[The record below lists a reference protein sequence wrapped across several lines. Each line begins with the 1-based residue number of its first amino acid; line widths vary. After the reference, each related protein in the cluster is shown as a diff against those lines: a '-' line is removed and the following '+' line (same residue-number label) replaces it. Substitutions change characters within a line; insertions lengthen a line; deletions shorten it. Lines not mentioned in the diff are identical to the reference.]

1 MTASGCRRDCGRDC
15 GRNNMLTGIGTDL
28 IEIDRIRRAISRHN
42 RFLERV
48 FTKNELVF
56 FESRGMD
63 TASIAAN
70 FAGKEAVLKVL
81 GTGITGLS
89 WKDIEILRETSGK
102 PFVKL
107 TGPAA
112 VLAEQMEIKEIL
124 ISLSHSKTHAL
135 AFATGLRR

>member
-1 MTASGCRRDCGRDC
+1 
-15 GRNNMLTGIGTDL
+15 MLIGIGTDL
-28 IEIDRIRRAISRHN
+28 IEIDRIRRAISRHG

-48 FTKNELVF
+48 FTGKELEF
-56 FESRGMD
+56 FEARGMD

-89 WKDIEILRETSGK
+89 WKDIEILRELSGK
-102 PFVKL
+102 PYVRL

-112 VLAEQMEIKEIL
+112 KLAEQLGIDEIL
-124 ISLSHSKTHAL
+124 ISLSHSKNHAM
-135 AFATGLRR
+135 AFATGQRR

>member
-1 MTASGCRRDCGRDC
+1 
-15 GRNNMLTGIGTDL
+15 MLTGIGTDL
-28 IEIDRIRRAISRHN
+28 IEIDRIRCAILRHR

-48 FTKNELVF
+48 FTRNELDF

-102 PFVKL
+102 PYVKL
-107 TGPAA
+107 SGPAA
-112 VLAEQMEIKEIL
+112 VLAEQLEIEEIL
-124 ISLSHSKTHAL
+124 ISLSHSKTQAL
-135 AFATGLRR
+135 AFATGQRR

>member
-1 MTASGCRRDCGRDC
+1 
-15 GRNNMLTGIGTDL
+15 MLTGIGTDL
-28 IEIDRIRRAISRHN
+28 IEIDRIRRAISRHS

-48 FTKNELVF
+48 FTRNELDL
-56 FESRGMD
+56 FESRSMD

-102 PFVKL
+102 PYVRL
-107 TGPAA
+107 SGPAA
-112 VLAEQMEIKEIL
+112 ALAEQLDIEEIL
-124 ISLSHSKTHAL
+124 ISLSHSKTQAL
-135 AFATGLRR
+135 AFATGQRR